1 MHESTGSGEIQAE
14 ERRELTD
21 YIRKRRRLVLVCV
34 GSMFVVT
41 TVIMVA
47 SVLHVESN
55 KGVAAYEEPISICYS
70 TRRFYEYIWDMIFAG
85 AGVFRE

>member
-1 MHESTGSGEIQAE
+1 MHESTGSGDIQAD

-34 GSMFVVT
+34 GSMFLVT

-70 TRRFYEYIWDMIFAG
+70 TRRFYEYICRSWCVQRMTWN
-85 AGVFRE
+85 V